1 MLMFR
6 DVLAY
11 SDLLL
16 SGLLTSIVL
25 CGLAGIAGFAL
36 AIFCAELKR
45 TVPGPASWAVSAYVE
60 TIRNTPF
67 IVQLFFIYFG
77 MASLGWRMSPQAAA
91 LVALSLNA
99 GAYFTEII
107 RGGLMDGSRGIRE
120 AALAQGMTPLQVYL
134 RIVLPPA
141 LAKVDKPLVGQF
153 VLIFLGSAVISQIS
167 VEDLTSAAQFVQTR
181 TFRAFETYILVTVM
195 YVSVGLSFSLLYGRV
210 RLALFPWLR
219 ELRR

>member
-6 DVLAY
+6 DVFAY
-11 SDLLL
+11 SDMLL
-16 SGLLTSIVL
+16 SGLLVSVCL
-25 CGLAGIAGFAL
+25 CGLAGITGFVL
-36 AIFCAELKR
+36 AVACAELKR
-45 TVPGPASWAVSAYVE
+45 TVPGPASWSVSAYVE

-77 MASLGWRMSPQAAA
+77 MASLGWRMLPEVAA
-91 LVALSLNA
+91 LIALSLNA

-120 AALAQGMTPLQVYL
+120 AAVAQGMTSLQVYL

-181 TFRAFETYILVTVM
+181 TFRAFETYILVTAM
-195 YVSVGLSFSLLYGRV
+195 YVSVGLLFSILYNRV
-210 RLALFPWLR
+210 RQALFPWLR
-219 ELRR
+219 EVRR